1 MRKPGAKHDEIALLV
16 GPEGTGKSSFVAAL
30 APRLEWF
37 TESIRLGDEPKEL
50 VLSLAG
56 KAVAEISEMSAS
68 IKDVA
73 AIKAMI
79 SRTTDAGRTANARAV
94 TERPRRN
101 IFMASTND
109 DQALMS
115 DTGDRRFLPIRIEQA
130 IKTEWLHANAAQMI
144 GEASAFESA
153 GETFA
158 LPQGVWGEL
167 PSARKR
173 PGKLQSLNCTWPNG
187 SHPSNAAETSESSC
201 QGAVHTWP
209 KAGVSVGKFSA
220 ICAAA
225 DALTDRVELRT
236 LVLVSR

>member
-115 DTGDRRFLPIRIEQA
+115 DTGNRRFLPIRIEQA

-158 LPQGVWGEL
+158 LPQGVWGEATERQEATRQVAEFELHLAEWFAPEQCCRNVRKFL
-167 PSARKR
+167 PRRR
-173 PGKLQSLNCTWPNG
+173 PYLAQSGRWCW
-187 SHPSNAAETSESSC
+187 
-201 QGAVHTWP
+201 
-209 KAGVSVGKFSA
+209 
-220 ICAAA
+220 
-225 DALTDRVELRT
+225 
-236 LVLVSR
+236 